1 MEVLRMKEEVMRILK
16 MVEEGKISSEK
27 GAELIEAIGSNK
39 PEQHLVNGYKDK
51 MLKIRVNDKDDKVE
65 VNLPIKFV
73 KAAGGSVL
81 KMSMMNKGKCME
93 GVDMQAILDAIDNS
107 IEGKIVDV
115 KSSDGET
122 VEIYIE

>member
-1 MEVLRMKEEVMRILK
+1 MKEEVMRILK
-16 MVEEGKISSEK
+16 MVEDGKISSEK
-27 GAELIEAIGSNK
+27 GAELIEAIGANK
-39 PEQHLVNGYKDK
+39 SEQQLANAYKDK
-51 MLKIRVNDKDDKVE
+51 MLKIRINDEDDKVE

-73 KAAGGSVL
+73 KAAGGSIL
-81 KMSMMNKGKCME
+81 KMSMMNKGKSME

-115 KSSDGET
+115 KGSDGEI

>member
-1 MEVLRMKEEVMRILK
+1 MKEEVMRILK

>member
-16 MVEEGKISSEK
+16 MVEDGKISSEK
-27 GAELIEAIGSNK
+27 GAELIEAIGANK
-39 PEQHLVNGYKDK
+39 PEQQLANAYKDK

-81 KMSMMNKGKCME
+81 KMSMMNKGNCME

-115 KSSDGET
+115 KSSNGET

>member
-1 MEVLRMKEEVMRILK
+1 MKEEVMRILK

-27 GAELIEAIGSNK
+27 GAELIEAIGASK
-39 PEQHLVNGYKDK
+39 PEQQLTNGYKDK
-51 MLKIRVNDKDDKVE
+51 MLKIRVNDEDDKVE

-73 KAAGGSVL
+73 KAAGSSVL
-81 KMSMMNKGKCME
+81 KMSMMSKGKSME

-107 IEGKIVDV
+107 IEGKIVDI
-115 KSSDGET
+115 KGSDGET

>member
-1 MEVLRMKEEVMRILK
+1 MKEEVMRILK
-16 MVEEGKISSEK
+16 MVEDGKISSEK
-27 GAELIEAIGSNK
+27 GAELIEAIGANK
-39 PEQHLVNGYKDK
+39 PEQQLANAYKDK

-81 KMSMMNKGKCME
+81 KMSMMNKGNCME

-107 IEGKIVDV
+107 IEGKIIDV
-115 KSSDGET
+115 KGSNGDT